1 MTEPKFTPGPW
12 SFVEPPARGELPMA
26 MPHGDRYSVTLTA
39 RSGKT
44 TYVFGELYSVCCP
57 DAATEDFY
65 RARARATAA
74 LISAAPEMYAYLA
87 RQLRTLNPEG
97 ESAQMIRRI
106 LAKARGENAI

>member
-1 MTEPKFTPGPW
+1 M
-12 SFVEPPARGELPMA
+12 
-26 MPHGDRYSVTLTA
+26 TLTA

-65 RARARATAA
+65 RARARARANAA

-97 ESAQMIRRI
+97 VSAQMIRRI